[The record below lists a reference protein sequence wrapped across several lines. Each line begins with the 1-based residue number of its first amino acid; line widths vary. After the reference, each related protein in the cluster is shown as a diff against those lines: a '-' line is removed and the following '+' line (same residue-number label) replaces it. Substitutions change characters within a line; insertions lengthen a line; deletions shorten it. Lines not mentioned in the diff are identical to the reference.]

1 MDNTLHENIA
11 CDFRKLNLA
20 LQQLAPARL
29 SEQRVFLVSR
39 ALVVDLYPMHELGD
53 CRSNNP
59 NVIIH
64 TVAIRFRWFPCFIFE
79 NRDNNGVTIDF
90 GHVHCAISLMGQ
102 QTSLFNFNFGR
113 KHFWWPEAVLAVT
126 RGKILDLMPNPV
138 KTLANGQIMSLLP
151 GQLNQVVS
159 GDINSLL
166 PRQLRQIVSG
176 DINGL
181 LPGQL
186 KQIVSGDIDGLLP
199 RQLRQTV
206 SGDINGLLPRQLR
219 QIVSGDIN
227 GLLPGQLKQIVSGDI
242 DGLLPR
248 QLRQI
253 VSGDINGLLPRQ
265 LRQIVS
271 GDINGLLPGQLRQ
284 IVSGDINGLLPGQL
298 KQIVSG
304 DINGLLPGQL
314 KEIVRGDIMGLMPGP
329 MQFLG
334 GSDPNSVENMVKMG
348 SELTKCSEAAAK
360 GDLVQCLG
368 FKIIGS
374 VPPLNFLNR
383 LGDIFAEFIAAFAT
397 VASKLAAQA
406 IKGGESLL
414 QTAVTTEFPSAGA
427 QSMVHHRGPNKGRCT

>member
-113 KHFWWPEAVLAVT
+113 KHFWWPEAILAVT

-151 GQLNQVVS
+151 GQSNQVVS

-199 RQLRQTV
+199 RQLRQIV

-271 GDINGLLPGQLRQ
+271 GDINGLLPGQLR
-284 IVSGDINGLLPGQL
+284 
-298 KQIVSG
+298 QIVSG